1 MTRTRTSD
9 NCWRCDRCEQQ
20 RRRRR
25 GRIGDNKEGIT
36 RKWQRRLHICDKELC
51 VARACTFSLTLSRSV
66 WLAYPPPSPSFSGER
81 SDRSASTARTHDAD
95 RRQHSTTQ
103 HRTSRGWHCSCVGER
118 AGRREQTV
126 TVTVKVTVTVT
137 VMVTGGLVSGPAEWM
152 DGRMDG
158 WMDGRVMKWME
169 KGGGVACQHQHWHQH
184 HQNQQ
189 Q

>member
-9 NCWRCDRCEQQ
+9 NCWRCDRCEQ

-25 GRIGDNKEGIT
+25 IGNNKEGIT

-51 VARACTFSLTLSRSV
+51 VARVHFLTHSLSLC
-66 WLAYPPPSPSFSGER
+66 LAGLPSPLPPSFSGER

-126 TVTVKVTVTVT
+126 TVKVTVTVT

-152 DGRMDG
+152 DGWMNG
-158 WMDGRVMKWME
+158 WMDGRVMRWME